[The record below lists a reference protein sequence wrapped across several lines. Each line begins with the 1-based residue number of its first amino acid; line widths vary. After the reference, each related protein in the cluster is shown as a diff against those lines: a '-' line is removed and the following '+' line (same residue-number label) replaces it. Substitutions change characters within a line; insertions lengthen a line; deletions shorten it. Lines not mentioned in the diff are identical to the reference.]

1 MQPANWFKAITEN
14 ITESIIIVDSEGT
27 IVKANLSARQ
37 LLGMK
42 TDGAGDNN
50 IKNLIHDEA
59 FVNDIETKADGVIRN
74 IRIGGNHFTA
84 SKHRVTE
91 EGCKMTLVVL
101 RDITVKD
108 QMEKEM
114 SEIKANLGMI
124 ESLMDAFN
132 EWAIVTDEK
141 GIITMMTKA
150 YREFCGCEDPVGKHV
165 EDVIENTRMNQVL
178 ETGEAEIGGF
188 QEIRGNK
195 MVAMRMPLKVNGKII
210 GSVGKVV
217 FKDISDFH
225 SMSNKLN
232 SLEKEIEFYK
242 NELVD
247 ERTAKYSIENIVGES
262 ESSRNVKSMIIKVA
276 KTDSNILIIGESGTG
291 KELTAHAIHNES
303 KRRTGP
309 IIMVNCGAIPA
320 NLLESELFG
329 YEEGAFTGA
338 KKGGKKGKF
347 QQANGGTIFLDEIGD
362 MPLEMQ
368 VKLLRVIQERHVEK
382 VGGSGPEEIDVRIV
396 AATNRNLEKKVKEE
410 EFREDLYYRLNVVKI
425 ELPSL
430 RERKEDIPAIANSLR
445 LKISERTGIYVEG
458 ITKEAMDCLMD
469 YDWPGNIRELENI
482 IERSII
488 LLDSDIM
495 VKLNHLPE
503 HLTKHTKFKKFY
515 GGGRQLKN
523 IVQEIEKD
531 VILEC
536 LQRNKWNKNKT
547 SQILGISRAGLYG
560 KIEEYGL
567 VEDSDLQ

>member
-1 MQPANWFKAITEN
+1 
-14 ITESIIIVDSEGT
+14 
-27 IVKANLSARQ
+27 
-37 LLGMK
+37 
-42 TDGAGDNN
+42 
-50 IKNLIHDEA
+50 
-59 FVNDIETKADGVIRN
+59 
-74 IRIGGNHFTA
+74 
-84 SKHRVTE
+84 
-91 EGCKMTLVVL
+91 
-101 RDITVKD
+101 
-108 QMEKEM
+108 
-114 SEIKANLGMI
+114 
-124 ESLMDAFN
+124 
-132 EWAIVTDEK
+132 
-141 GIITMMTKA
+141 
-150 YREFCGCEDPVGKHV
+150 VGKHV
-165 EDVIENTRMNQVL
+165 EDVIENTRMNHVI
-178 ETGEAEIGGF
+178 ETGEAEIGGV

-242 NELVD
+242 NELVE
-247 ERTAKYSIENIVGES
+247 ERTAKYSITNIIGES
-262 ESSRNVKSMIIKVA
+262 DKIKKVKSLIRKVA
-276 KTDSNILIIGESGTG
+276 KTDSNVLIIGESGTG

-347 QQANGGTIFLDEIGD
+347 QLANGGTIFLDEIGD
-362 MPLEMQ
+362 MPPEMQ
-368 VKLLRVIQERHVEK
+368 IKLLRVIQERQVEK
-382 VGGSGPEEIDVRIV
+382 VGGSAPEEIDVRII

-425 ELPSL
+425 ELPWL

-445 LKISERTGIYVEG
+445 VKISERTGIYVEG
-458 ITKEAMDCLMD
+458 ISNEAMDCLMD

-482 IERSII
+482 IERAII
-488 LLDSDIM
+488 LLESDIM
-495 VKLNHLPE
+495 IKPYHLPE
-503 HLTKHTKFKKFY
+503 QLTKHSKLKKFY
-515 GGGRQLKN
+515 GGGRQLKD

-536 LQRNKWNKNKT
+536 LKRNKWNKNKT

-560 KIEEYGL
+560 KIDEYGL
-567 VEDSDLQ
+567 VEDSLLQKNINLV